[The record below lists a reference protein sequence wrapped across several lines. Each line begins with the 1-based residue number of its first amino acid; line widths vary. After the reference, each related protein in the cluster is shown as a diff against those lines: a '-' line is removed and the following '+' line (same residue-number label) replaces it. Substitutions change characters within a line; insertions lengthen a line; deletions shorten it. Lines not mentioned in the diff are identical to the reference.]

1 MRKTV
6 ARVFV
11 HKSTPTVIVC
21 WRYDSSHLR
30 SNKGWKL
37 IPAEQSALTNR
48 SAVSIGEWAQL
59 PTFSLRARTHASAAS
74 SVLCAQSDKR
84 NFALRRL

>member
-1 MRKTV
+1 MHKTV

-11 HKSTPTVIVC
+11 HKSKPTVIVC
-21 WRYDSSHLR
+21 LRYDSSNLR

-48 SAVSIGEWAQL
+48 SAVSIGERPELQ
-59 PTFSLRARTHASAAS
+59 TFSLRARAFAAS